1 MISDRFLTAGNWE
14 KILIYCRGMPV
25 TCHLCRLATAVNT
38 MHKPTRNTQMKGVRK
53 RLMDKLFVI
62 VCSNVFSLHANL
74 ITLDKTAELSFFVC
88 SDVLPD

>member
-1 MISDRFLTAGNWE
+1 
-14 KILIYCRGMPV
+14 
-25 TCHLCRLATAVNT
+25 
-38 MHKPTRNTQMKGVRK
+38 MKGVRK

-62 VCSNVFSLHANL
+62 VCSNVFSLHANP